1 MCFGLSVCA
10 SEGRAQADYRNLDTG
25 RPIAVE
31 DAQPIEFHAFEAQFG
46 IPRFSREG
54 RGRWSFGFEPELKWG
69 ILKDTQIGYSSEA
82 VVSHDSQNTVFVGR
96 DQQLHRPCASI
107 ESSGPRSNGMALTLH
122 RENNRMRMKD
132 LTLPL
137 LLWATLAV
145 PLRGAD
151 NLRLNQRLDY
161 SSDSQDGPLIT
172 GDNMKDGAVAGQ
184 PNYIIF
190 YGEG

>member
-1 MCFGLSVCA
+1 
-10 SEGRAQADYRNLDTG
+10 
-25 RPIAVE
+25 
-31 DAQPIEFHAFEAQFG
+31 
-46 IPRFSREG
+46 
-54 RGRWSFGFEPELKWG
+54 
-69 ILKDTQIGYSSEA
+69 
-82 VVSHDSQNTVFVGR
+82 
-96 DQQLHRPCASI
+96 
-107 ESSGPRSNGMALTLH
+107 
-122 RENNRMRMKD
+122 MRMKK

-137 LLWATLAV
+137 LLWTTLAV

-172 GDNMKDGAVAGQ
+172 GDHMEAGAVQGQ

>member
-1 MCFGLSVCA
+1 
-10 SEGRAQADYRNLDTG
+10 
-25 RPIAVE
+25 
-31 DAQPIEFHAFEAQFG
+31 
-46 IPRFSREG
+46 
-54 RGRWSFGFEPELKWG
+54 
-69 ILKDTQIGYSSEA
+69 
-82 VVSHDSQNTVFVGR
+82 
-96 DQQLHRPCASI
+96 
-107 ESSGPRSNGMALTLH
+107 
-122 RENNRMRMKD
+122 MRMKD

-137 LLWATLAV
+137 LLWATLTV

-172 GDNMKDGAVAGQ
+172 GDHMEDGALEGQ

>member
-1 MCFGLSVCA
+1 
-10 SEGRAQADYRNLDTG
+10 
-25 RPIAVE
+25 
-31 DAQPIEFHAFEAQFG
+31 
-46 IPRFSREG
+46 
-54 RGRWSFGFEPELKWG
+54 
-69 ILKDTQIGYSSEA
+69 
-82 VVSHDSQNTVFVGR
+82 
-96 DQQLHRPCASI
+96 
-107 ESSGPRSNGMALTLH
+107 
-122 RENNRMRMKD
+122 MRMKD

-172 GDNMKDGAVAGQ
+172 GDHMEDGALEGQ